1 MKNVLI
7 TGGTGFLGSHIV
19 KNLLEEEEVENI
31 VIVSTTIRHY
41 TSLRYL
47 DIASEKISPVKGDV
61 RDYVFLQ
68 NLFNEYEF
76 DTVIHLGA
84 LSEVR
89 KCQSNPKLAYDV
101 NIGGTTNLLEVIR
114 LYGNVKAIVVS
125 SSDKAYGECDLPYK
139 ETDPLAG
146 KAVYEVSKSC
156 QDLVAQS
163 FYHNYKLPIVVTRCS
178 NLYGAGDANFSRIIP
193 NTVRRILDGESPVIW
208 SGSEKSTREFLH
220 VEDAARAYLELIR
233 NIEKTKGNA
242 YNIGSGQKTTMLD
255 LVEKIIENIDPA
267 IKIKYE
273 KKEFP
278 EISHQYLDSSKI
290 KKDTGWQATID
301 IDSGLQKTIKEYKQ
315 IFAERKKADV

>member
-7 TGGTGFLGSHIV
+7 TGGTGFLGSHLTKKILRQ
-19 KNLLEEEEVENI
+19 KEVENI
-31 VIVSTTIRHY
+31 VIVSTSIRYH
-41 TSLRYL
+41 TTFRLLNVES
-47 DIASEKISPVKGDV
+47 DKISLVKGDV
-61 RDYVFLQ
+61 RDYSFLQ

-76 DTVIHLGA
+76 DTVLHLGA

-125 SSDKAYGECDLPYK
+125 SSDKAYGECELPYK

-163 FYHNYKLPIVVTRCS
+163 YHTNYDLPIVVTRCS
-178 NLYGAGDANFSRIIP
+178 NLYGEGDANFSRIIP
-193 NTVRRILDGESPVIW
+193 NTIKRITEGKQPVIW

-220 VEDAARAYLELIR
+220 VEDAADAYLSLVD
-233 NIEKTKGNA
+233 NIDVTKGNA
-242 YNIGSGQKTTMLD
+242 YNIGSGQKVTVLE
-255 LVEKIIENIDPA
+255 LVEKIVQNIDDS
-267 IKIKYE
+267 IEIKYE
-273 KKEFP
+273 HKSFP

-290 KKDTGWQATID
+290 KKHTGWSAKINID
-301 IDSGLQKTIKEYKQ
+301 EGLKKTIKDYKKILQ
-315 IFAERKKADV
+315 P